1 MHTDTI
7 NEAPVDTAD
16 VAGMSFSEALK
27 FILYLDYGI
36 FFFQNSSYNN
46 K

>member
-7 NEAPVDTAD
+7 NEALVDTAD

-27 FILYLDYGI
+27 FILYLDYYGI
-36 FFFQNSSYNN
+36 FLFFQKN
-46 K
+46 